1 MPLLSLSRSEGIGKG
16 GLSASSGKGR
26 EEAARG
32 MLGMRS
38 SNRIDRHNFLVRV
51 NGAELRSQQTIDALC
66 LRLEPLGDAL
76 AVVVH
81 VQNAAA
87 TTRDQMDPLNRNCRL
102 APVIGRR
109 WRRCGKCDV
118 A

>member
-1 MPLLSLSRSEGIGKG
+1 
-16 GLSASSGKGR
+16 
-26 EEAARG
+26 

-81 VQNAAA
+81 VQNAAV
-87 TTRDQMDPLNRNCRL
+87 TTRDQMDPLGRNCRL
-102 APVIGRR
+102 APMIGRR
-109 WRRCGKCDV
+109 WRRCGKYDV

>member
-38 SNRIDRHNFLVRV
+38 SNRIDRHNSLVRV

-87 TTRDQMDPLNRNCRL
+87 TTRDQMDPLGRNCRL